1 MAFFK
6 TKNDNDELARMN
18 TLGPSSQAQS
28 MGGQA
33 APQQQGQQ
41 APMGGSQA
49 PASASGSPTQ
59 APAPKSTKGSG
70 MGADLR
76 KYVAANKPQSIS
88 QGVEK
93 ATQSQAQAVGQQIQK
108 QQSDFMS
115 KVNQQRDMQ
124 QRAFQ
129 QAQSAL
135 QQAQNIGAGQQ
146 LDDQAIQ
153 QFQQAS
159 QMKAQTPE
167 LDLTQAKA
175 QAQRLGNI
183 AQQAATGRKSD
194 LLRQAF
200 AGQGQKYTAGQSAL
214 DELILSGDRQAGER
228 IVTQAQDAAKQ
239 QQQAL
244 AEARKQALAQRGELS
259 AGAADIRQQLTS
271 GAEQATEALRGQVEG
286 RLEGINNLKQAFES
300 GQLTQENID
309 QLGYDRLYGVDPST
323 YLKQA
328 TASSLATAE
337 DLARSQAL
345 ARLAG
350 REQDI
355 ILDPTQVGAE
365 DPTGLKALQDIIGQR
380 KSEYEQGIG
389 DLGFQRAGE
398 TLGLDLGGSL
408 GLQQLSSEGA
418 QRFFDRGAGIL
429 ERAVSEGR
437 VLTGSEV
444 NALRNL
450 GLEDRYKQL
459 TTRDVGSRLSD
470 PRYTA
475 ATTRTRQLLEAI
487 KPQLSQY
494 RQLQSKY
501 NPNQVL
507 SPIQAANGAVK
518 QSKAQLLRKLLEK

>member
-18 TLGPSSQAQS
+18 TLGPSSQAQT
-28 MGGQA
+28 MGGQP

-129 QAQSAL
+129 QAQGAL
-135 QQAQNIGAGQQ
+135 QQAQNLGAGGQ
-146 LDDQAIQ
+146 LDDQAVQ
-153 QFQQAS
+153 QFQQAT

-228 IVTQAQDAAKQ
+228 IITQAQDAAKQ

-244 AEARKQALAQRGELS
+244 ADARKQALAQRGELTSS
-259 AGAADIRQQLTS
+259 ATDIRQQLTS
-271 GAEQATEALRGQVEG
+271 GAEEATEALRGQVEG
-286 RLEGINNLKQAFES
+286 RLEGINDLKEAFERNK
-300 GQLTQENID
+300 LTQENID
-309 QLGYDRLYGVDPST
+309 QLGYDRLYGADPSN
-323 YLKQA
+323 YLRQA

-355 ILDPTQVGAE
+355 ILDPTQIGAE
-365 DPTGLKALQDIIGQR
+365 DPTGLKALQNIIGQR
-380 KSEYEQGIG
+380 KSEYEQGMDALRFTGLGQNLGAEQTRRLVTEGADLLRDAGSRIFTDQEIQQLR
-389 DLGFQRAGE
+389 DLGLSEDIIAPTEEYQYQDTTDGIITRTGQRVNRNAQ
-398 TLGLDLGGSL
+398 LASL
-408 GLQQLSSEGA
+408 
-418 QRFFDRGAGIL
+418 I
-429 ERAVSEGR
+429 
-437 VLTGSEV
+437 
-444 NALRNL
+444 NLRNAVL
-450 GLEDRYKQL
+450 G
-459 TTRDVGSRLSD
+459 SD
-470 PRYTA
+470 PYNA
-475 ATTRTRQLLEAI
+475 
-487 KPQLSQY
+487 Y

-507 SPIQAANGAVK
+507 TPVQAANGAVK
-518 QSKAQLLRKLLEK
+518 QSKVQLLRKLLEK